1 MNTKRNEKKLLV
13 LSLLLA
19 SLIFIFD
26 VSIPLGVAVGIPYIL
41 LVLISL
47 WSPRIRFTLFM
58 AILGSLLTITGYVIS
73 PSGGELWKVLANR
86 FLALFA
92 IWATALVTL
101 YRKKSEEDIIQK
113 TKLIELMQG
122 VATASNEAL
131 TVDDAMKICLDRV
144 CEYTNW
150 PVGHVYLIDGEGRI
164 LPTKIWHSENKEKFR
179 NFIEITEGAAF
190 KKGEGLPGRVL
201 RDGVPLW
208 IEDVTIDSNFPRA
221 KQAKDLGVKGA
232 FAFPVLEGKE
242 TVAVLEFFVDTVERP
257 DKTVLETV
265 KNLGAQLGR
274 VTERKRSEEQLLK
287 SKEDAE
293 FANKAKSQFLASMSH
308 EIRTPMNA
316 IIGMADLLKDTKLN
330 DEQKEF
336 VEIFRDAGD
345 NLLKIIN
352 DILDLSKIE
361 AGQVELE
368 NINFNLNEIIDK
380 TGELFSIPVHKKG
393 LELIHYIDP
402 DVPVQ
407 LVGDPNRLQQILI
420 NLIGNAIKFTEEG
433 EISFCVNKLKDA
445 DGKAL
450 INFTVKDTGIGIPDE
465 KKELIFQ
472 HFSQADSSTTR
483 KFGGTGLGL
492 SISSQLIQKHG
503 GEVYLDSKVGE
514 GSTFAF
520 AINFQKQVSQ
530 TETLKTYGKVN
541 LEGMNVLAV
550 DDNKTNRLLLRKTL
564 SSWGMNVTEAASG
577 KEAIAE
583 IEKTKRSSNY
593 FEMVLLDCR
602 MPGMDGFQVA
612 KYINEKTDHNPAIMM
627 LTSDNREGH
636 IAKSEELGID
646 IYLVKP
652 IKQSAL
658 YNAIINLLNK
668 KASPQRKVSTN
679 VKDIAELKP
688 VKKDHAL
695 DILLVEDDKASQ
707 VVIRKMLEKRENK
720 ITTANNG
727 KEALQL
733 LKNADFD
740 LVLMDVNMP
749 EMDGLEAT
757 RAIRSMEDKNPEAGI
772 HIPIFGLTALA
783 FEEDK
788 TKCMEAGMDFYLS
801 KPVRMSTLY
810 DAIEKHLSSPDNNKE
825 LISYSGVEN
834 LQAETKKVKIKK
846 KDTLSIFDKEEALK
860 RIENDEDILYE
871 SVKAFLNN
879 MPDYLSAI
887 QKGVENEDDSL
898 IKSAHKLKGIASYL
912 SANNVYNRAFELEKI
927 GKEKKFKNAGKIF
940 KLLEKDMEHLK
951 IALNNFLKGKIV

>member
-1 MNTKRNEKKLLV
+1 
-13 LSLLLA
+13 
-19 SLIFIFD
+19 
-26 VSIPLGVAVGIPYIL
+26 
-41 LVLISL
+41 
-47 WSPRIRFTLFM
+47 
-58 AILGSLLTITGYVIS
+58 
-73 PSGGELWKVLANR
+73 
-86 FLALFA
+86 
-92 IWATALVTL
+92 
-101 YRKKSEEDIIQK
+101 
-113 TKLIELMQG
+113 
-122 VATASNEAL
+122 
-131 TVDDAMKICLDRV
+131 
-144 CEYTNW
+144 
-150 PVGHVYLIDGEGRI
+150 
-164 LPTKIWHSENKEKFR
+164 
-179 NFIEITEGAAF
+179 
-190 KKGEGLPGRVL
+190 
-201 RDGVPLW
+201 
-208 IEDVTIDSNFPRA
+208 
-221 KQAKDLGVKGA
+221 
-232 FAFPVLEGKE
+232 
-242 TVAVLEFFVDTVERP
+242 
-257 DKTVLETV
+257 
-265 KNLGAQLGR
+265 
-274 VTERKRSEEQLLK
+274 
-287 SKEDAE
+287 
-293 FANKAKSQFLASMSH
+293 
-308 EIRTPMNA
+308 
-316 IIGMADLLKDTKLN
+316 
-330 DEQKEF
+330 
-336 VEIFRDAGD
+336 
-345 NLLKIIN
+345 
-352 DILDLSKIE
+352 
-361 AGQVELE
+361 
-368 NINFNLNEIIDK
+368 
-380 TGELFSIPVHKKG
+380 
-393 LELIHYIDP
+393 
-402 DVPVQ
+402 
-407 LVGDPNRLQQILI
+407 
-420 NLIGNAIKFTEEG
+420 
-433 EISFCVNKLKDA
+433 
-445 DGKAL
+445 
-450 INFTVKDTGIGIPDE
+450 
-465 KKELIFQ
+465 
-472 HFSQADSSTTR
+472 
-483 KFGGTGLGL
+483 
-492 SISSQLIQKHG
+492 
-503 GEVYLDSKVGE
+503 
-514 GSTFAF
+514 
-520 AINFQKQVSQ
+520 
-530 TETLKTYGKVN
+530 
-541 LEGMNVLAV
+541 
-550 DDNKTNRLLLRKTL
+550 
-564 SSWGMNVTEAASG
+564 
-577 KEAIAE
+577 
-583 IEKTKRSSNY
+583 
-593 FEMVLLDCR
+593 

-627 LTSDNREGH
+627 LTSDNRKGH

-652 IKQSAL
+652 IKRSAL

-679 VKDIAELKP
+679 AKDIAGLKP
-688 VKKDHAL
+688 VKKGHVL

-927 GKEKKFKNAGKIF
+927 GKEKKFKNAEKIF
-940 KLLEKDMEHLK
+940 KLLDKDMEHLK